1 MGINT
6 ITKQNKIMTIYY
18 FSPNV
23 CNDILDRVYNLT
35 KEECEQLYNCDITE
49 NIDKYEDMKIFEQDF
64 NNECIS
70 DLGYIRIFE

>member
-1 MGINT
+1 
-6 ITKQNKIMTIYY
+6 MTIYY

-35 KEECEQLYNCDITE
+35 KEECEQLYNGDITE
-49 NIDKYEDMKIFEQDF
+49 NIDKYEDIKIFEQDF

>member
-1 MGINT
+1 
-6 ITKQNKIMTIYY
+6 MTIYY

-35 KEECEQLYNCDITE
+35 KEECEQLYNGDITE